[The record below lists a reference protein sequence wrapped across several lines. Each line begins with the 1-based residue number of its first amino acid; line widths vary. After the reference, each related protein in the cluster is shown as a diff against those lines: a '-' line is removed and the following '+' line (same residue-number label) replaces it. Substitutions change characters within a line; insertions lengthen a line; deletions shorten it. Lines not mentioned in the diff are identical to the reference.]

1 MTVNKYAKAL
11 TRKKFNE
18 WYAKEINRQLDAEIS
33 LEEVDVKLRLSIIK
47 PVHAHWVV
55 ELYTQM
61 TTGEGKKNI
70 ESGWRAAS
78 IQNAVKLGL
87 KNLPTADP
95 FSDIDLMVDDPRS
108 DSQNLDAL

>member
-1 MTVNKYAKAL
+1 
-11 TRKKFNE
+11 
-18 WYAKEINRQLDAEIS
+18 
-33 LEEVDVKLRLSIIK
+33 
-47 PVHAHWVV
+47 
-55 ELYTQM
+55 M

-70 ESGWRAAS
+70 ESEWRAAS

-87 KNLPTADP
+87 KNLPTTDP

>member
-1 MTVNKYAKAL
+1 
-11 TRKKFNE
+11 
-18 WYAKEINRQLDAEIS
+18 
-33 LEEVDVKLRLSIIK
+33 
-47 PVHAHWVV
+47 
-55 ELYTQM
+55 M